1 MAKDKKKP
9 RKRKGIQDPRKE
21 QRKAGRERVAGEREE
36 LKKRQG
42 LAETVAKNV
51 SQIPRQPA
59 QETPTVND
67 TSVTPKIVNTD
78 EEPDVNPTGYG
89 RRITTPR
96 TPATLDPRDVAEDRA
111 TVESVKKFEAEPPKS
126 DPTVI
131 KTIMERRRAAKAK
144 SDATR
149 ANLTEEATVSGVGSG
164 EEPTPGQQRFQETQR
179 GPSSRAGI
187 VNYGRT
193 ATPPAEIA
201 PRTSTSRAEKRLKRR
216 QPEGTDPEGNKRPI
230 LWMGVS
236 SNPPVARTEDEEPR
250 YEIDNT
256 ARRLALSSLLDRGMD
271 PSDDAVTRELITNT
285 EHEQKARVMTYTGL
299 SHDEITNYLGKNE
312 REARNRLSNL
322 HEGVMQFQRARRKIE
337 VHKDMGLAKTSEGS
351 FVPTK
356 AAEREFWQHPTET
369 NPNGTPKVYRVSD
382 MHPDMV
388 KQLNDPSGWGGHRTT
403 QEVEGTKGSAAS
415 GTVEPVVTHFGH
427 HKTGDRNREVWT
439 FKAPPKGWGEDA
451 SLAGALKDKASLAR
465 MGITPNVSTMTARV
479 VQGYRGDIDVLKQK
493 GDDSKSSRQRH
504 QDDVLGLLESAET
517 AHTEVSGKRSSGF
530 VGKRKVAKGVPKVP
544 GPGFTNVEELK
555 PIPVGKVKKSK
566 DDMFTIKG
574 EGLPAVRDEQG
585 NPKPLPPRAGRR
597 GGTTV
602 VDDPVTGGS
611 VQRRAVLVTQQG
623 TGGFSEEDRRK
634 VLAGRRSDE
643 MGKMFRGPQP
653 QGRQLSF
660 DFGVNIPE
668 DTGAARAQAEA
679 KSGRPTIG
687 VGTETPATT
696 PPAKQYMIPFEGK
709 SRQFLGGNVRALTE
723 QEANVET
730 AGANTVRGSN
740 PPRRL
745 FDVGVPEPTAA
756 RSKQLP
762 PKESKSLPLTGRF
775 LSPEETATKKPRKT
789 SAKAPKKAK

>member
-96 TPATLDPRDVAEDRA
+96 TPATLDPRDVAEDKA
-111 TVESVKKFEAEPPKS
+111 TVESVNKFEAEPPKS

-164 EEPTPGQQRFQETQR
+164 EEPTPGQQRFQEAQR
-179 GPSSRAGI
+179 SPSTRAGTIRYSNIPSSPTDMVPLMSKKRA
-187 VNYGRT
+187 
-193 ATPPAEIA
+193 AA
-201 PRTSTSRAEKRLKRR
+201 RL
-216 QPEGTDPEGNKRPI
+216 QRP
-230 LWMGVS
+230 VTQ
-236 SNPPVARTEDEEPR
+236 NPPVARTADEEPR
-250 YEIDNT
+250 PEIDNT
-256 ARRLALSSLLDRGMD
+256 AKRLAMSSLFDRG
-271 PSDDAVTRELITNT
+271 VELNDENVKQELMSNIT
-285 EHEQKARVMTYTGL
+285 HEQKARVMAYTGL
-299 SHDEITNYLGKNE
+299 SHDEIAGYLGRNE

-337 VHKDMGLAKTSEGS
+337 VHKDMGLEKTKEGS

-451 SLAGALKDKASLAR
+451 SLAGSLKDKESLAR
-465 MGITPNVSTMTARV
+465 MGITPNVSSMTARV
-479 VQGYRGDIDVLKQK
+479 IQGYKGDVDVLKQK

-504 QDDVLGLLESAET
+504 QDEVLGLLESAET
-517 AHTEVSGKRSSGF
+517 AHSEVSGKRSSGF
-530 VGKRKVAKGVPKVP
+530 VGKRKVAKGISKVP

-687 VGTETPATT
+687 LGTETPATT